1 MIFKDLIKGIQKL
14 HDIGVAHRDI
24 KLDNIM
30 LECSSNQVKP
40 KYIDFGLSKILL
52 HGQED
57 EDRFGTLAYCSPE
70 ILLGNKHTHMTDIWS
85 LGIILHVILS
95 SCFPYLSNDKNQ
107 TKKNIIAGKLNFSRS
122 AWDRVSRSAK
132 DLIVRILQPD
142 PSKRFS
148 I

>member
-1 MIFKDLIKGIQKL
+1 
-14 HDIGVAHRDI
+14 
-24 KLDNIM
+24 M
-30 LECSSNQVKP
+30 LECQSKQVKP

-70 ILLGNKHTHMTDIWS
+70 ILIGNKHTHMTDIWS

-122 AWDRVSRSAK
+122 AWDRVSRSGK
-132 DLIVRILQPD
+132 DLIVRIL
-142 PSKRFS
+142 
-148 I
+148 